1 MEAALS
7 KKSQCNSS
15 LYFSVLDTFVPLTE
29 VSGLRVIK
37 PVLASPFENTQFDSV
52 PYFGV

>member
-1 MEAALS
+1 MEDALS
-7 KKSQCNSS
+7 KKSRCKSS
-15 LYFSVLDTFVPLTE
+15 LYFSALNTFVPLTE
-29 VSGLRVIK
+29 VSSLRVIK